1 MKAKKQAKVQKSTP
15 VLLIFSALSALFGSG
30 AIIGITV
37 LSNPTLQWLMLS
49 ALIPQYLICAAV
61 VFLVVLGYGSIY
73 PPIAYLTLPALVLA
87 CGVRTTF
94 ASAPFV
100 NGLAIALIFL
110 VLSGASVIASVWAW
124 HKFPVPLKKP
134 HKSLPTV
141 LAISGISLAAIA
153 SLWLFIK
160 VFDGRLDS
168 LQTDKTVAGF
178 GQMLYYLENS
188 GQPFTTLLSGQP
200 QSYFGTQFAPL
211 WYLLLPVYALF
222 SHSPRSI
229 LAVGIALYVL
239 MLSAL
244 VPLWRICKRLSLSPL
259 QSAGLCTAMALCPLL
274 IGSSSSGMALS
285 MLSLPLL
292 LWVADALSGKR
303 PYLALIPLFLSLCI
317 GFETSVWA
325 VFFCLYLA
333 LSAPQK
339 SKRAALVCTA
349 VSAIGALATGIYLAV
364 VQSPVLTN
372 LFSGIGLQIGQKLM
386 FLLLLLLPCALLPL
400 LAKQKAAL
408 VLLIPLVLFHLVADA
423 RTFSGVFCTYAS
435 PAVAAVFLLSA
446 QGLANLK
453 AEIKGIPLSK
463 ALPAVAL
470 CASLLLAVPYA
481 STLIHLYASP
491 AEEEQA
497 DTERMH
503 ELLDKIPQN
512 ASVTASDSLLC
523 ALHDRTWLFSL
534 DADPQTPGS
543 NVIVLDLREDFIPTG
558 MEQYDVSYYETL
570 GYTLR
575 KDLSQEGLLAVLF
588 K

>member
-1 MKAKKQAKVQKSTP
+1 MKAKKQAEVQKSTP
-15 VLLIFSALSALFGSG
+15 VLLIFCALSALFGSG

-100 NGLAIALIFL
+100 NGLAIALIFF
-110 VLSGASVIASVWAW
+110 VLSGASVTASVWAW
-124 HKFPVPLKKP
+124 HKFPVPLKRP
-134 HKSLPTV
+134 RRSLPTI
-141 LAISGISLAAIA
+141 LALSGISLAAIL
-153 SLWLFIK
+153 SLSLFIK

-178 GQMLYYLENS
+178 GQMLYYLKNS
-188 GQPFTTLLSGQP
+188 GQPFTTLLSGAP

-211 WYLLLPVYALF
+211 WYLLLPFYALF

-239 MLSAL
+239 MLSA
-244 VPLWRICKRLSLSPL
+244 VIPLWRICRRLSLSPL
-259 QSAGLCTAMALCPLL
+259 QSAGLCAALALCPLL
-274 IGSSSSGMALS
+274 IGGSSSGMALS
-285 MLSLPLL
+285 MLALPLMLWIADTL
-292 LWVADALSGKR
+292 LGKR
-303 PYLALIPLFLSLCI
+303 PYLALIPLILSLCI
-317 GFETSVWA
+317 GFETLVWA
-325 VFFCLYLA
+325 VFLCLYLA
-333 LSAPQK
+333 LSAAPQ
-339 SKRAALVCTA
+339 SKRAARVCTA
-349 VSAIGALATGIYLAV
+349 VSAVGTLATTVYLAI

-372 LFSGIGLQIGQKLM
+372 LFSGIGWQIGQKLM

-400 LAKQKAAL
+400 LTKQKSAF

-423 RTFSGVFCTYAS
+423 RTFSGVFCTYAY
-435 PAVAAVFLLSA
+435 PAVAAVFVLSA

-453 AEIKGIPLSK
+453 AEIKGIPLAK
-463 ALPAVAL
+463 VLPAVAL
-470 CASLLLAVPYA
+470 CASFLLAAPYA
-481 STLIHLYASP
+481 STLVDLYASST
-491 AEEEQA
+491 EEEQA
-497 DTERMH
+497 DAESMH
-503 ELLDKIPQN
+503 ELLDMIPQN

-523 ALHDRTWLFSL
+523 ALHDRAWLFSL
-534 DADPQTPGS
+534 DADPESPDT
-543 NVIVLDLREDFIPTG
+543 NIIVLDLREDFIPSG
-558 MEQYDVSYYETL
+558 MEQYDVAYYQAL

-575 KDLSQEGLLAVLF
+575 EDMSRQGLLAVLY